1 MAYWLMKSEPG
12 AWSWEQQV
20 KAGAKGTEWSGV
32 RNHTAKLNMM
42 KMKKGDRAFF
52 YHTGAEKR
60 IVGVCEITREAYPD
74 KTDPTGKFVMVDVK
88 PVQKAPTPV
97 TLHEIKADKQFA
109 DFLLVR
115 QARLSVMPV
124 PPGHWKT
131 ICQRAGL
138 DA

>member
-1 MAYWLMKSEPG
+1 MNYWLLKTEPEEY
-12 AWSWEQQV
+12 SWDKLERE
-20 KAGAKGTEWSGV
+20 GRGGWDGV
-32 RNHTAKLNMM
+32 RNFMAARNLRAM
-42 KMKKGDRAFF
+42 KVGDRAFF
-52 YHTGAEKR
+52 YHTGDEKR
-60 IVGVCEITREAYPD
+60 IVGICEVIKEAYPD
-74 KTDPTGKFVMVDVK
+74 KSDPTGKFVMVDVK

-124 PPGHWKT
+124 PPAHWKT
-131 ICQRAGL
+131 ICKRAGL